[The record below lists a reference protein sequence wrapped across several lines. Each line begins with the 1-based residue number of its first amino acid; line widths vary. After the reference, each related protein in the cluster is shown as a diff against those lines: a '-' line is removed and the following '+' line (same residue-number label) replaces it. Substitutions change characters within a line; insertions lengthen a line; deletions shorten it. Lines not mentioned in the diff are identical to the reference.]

1 MSILIEVSYG
11 ELIDKITILEIK
23 VERIDDPDKVR
34 NVSNELVILK
44 DALAR
49 HVPPDSKV
57 DELANQLRSI
67 NCQLWDVEDRLRKKE
82 HEKKFDDEFIE
93 LARSVYFTNDH
104 RAKIKRELNDLL
116 CSSVVEEKSYQ
127 PYSL

>member
-44 DALAR
+44 DALATY
-49 HVPPDSKV
+49 VPPDPKV
-57 DELANQLRSI
+57 DELADQLRSI
-67 NCQLWDVEDRLRKKE
+67 NGHLWDVEDRLRKKE

-104 RAKIKRELNDLL
+104 RAKIKRELNELL
-116 CSSVVEEKSYQ
+116 RSSVVEEKSYQ
-127 PYSL
+127 PYTP